1 MRELTFAVSVALP
14 KGGVGKTTTALG
26 LALTLGREPKLGPV
40 LLVDADPQ
48 ASATTTRAALVQRQ
62 NQRSRATGAARGTD
76 PATCPQSTFET
87 IYPFAQCQ
95 LSFPSTGEL
104 ARADVVRQL
113 DAVTHGHYTPVH
125 SPGLHQGADRS
136 EPAGPVVAN
145 VLVIDTSPAYPS
157 ILSGVLDFLARQP
170 RALLVVPTTM
180 SDFDIPQAR
189 QFSDILQRS
198 TAASVRYAMLATK
211 FDRRR
216 RADAERLDVLRR
228 AYPVFN
234 TIVPY
239 GAPFARGP
247 FDDFDRP
254 KSPYGRI
261 YKSVTAEAVEML
273 TGRWQSAL
281 ADTSNDTAAEA
292 PAAPALETEAEVEV
306 AHA

>member
-1 MRELTFAVSVALP
+1 LRCPRAASARRRP
-14 KGGVGKTTTALG
+14 RSGW
-26 LALTLGREPKLGPV
+26 ALTLGREPRLGTV

-48 ASATTTRAALVQRQ
+48 ASATTSRAALVHRQ
-62 NQRSRATGAARGTD
+62 NHHTRAAATARGD
-76 PATCPQSTFET
+76 DPDAVPPATFAT

-104 ARADVVRQL
+104 ARADVARQL
-113 DAVTHGHYTPVH
+113 EGITHGHYAPVRPPGANGPSTPA
-125 SPGLHQGADRS
+125 ADV
-136 EPAGPVVAN
+136 EPALPAVV
-145 VLVIDTSPAYPS
+145 VVDTSPAYPA

-170 RALLVVPTTM
+170 RALLVVPPTM

-189 QFSDILQRS
+189 QFSDILHRS
-198 TAASVRYAMLATK
+198 TAANVRYALLATK

-216 RADAERLDVLRR
+216 RADGERLNGLRLV
-228 AYPVFN
+228 YPVFN

-273 TGRWQSAL
+273 TGRWQPTPTDAVAN
-281 ADTSNDTAAEA
+281 ADAQT
-292 PAAPALETEAEVEV
+292 ETESAAQVEV

>member
-1 MRELTFAVSVALP
+1 MQELTFAVSVALP
-14 KGGVGKTTTALG
+14 KGGVGKTTTAVG
-26 LALTLGREPKLGPV
+26 LALTLGREPRLGAV

-48 ASATTTRAALVQRQ
+48 ASATAARAALVQRQ
-62 NQRSRATGAARGTD
+62 NQRWRAAASARGD
-76 PATCPQSTFET
+76 EPETCRQESFAT

-113 DAVTHGHYTPVH
+113 EAIAHGHYQPVRTPGP
-125 SPGLHQGADRS
+125 SAAGLGS
-136 EPAGPVVAN
+136 EVAEPVVPN
-145 VLVIDTSPAYPS
+145 VVVIDTSPAYPA

-189 QFSDILQRS
+189 QFSDVLQRS
-198 TAASVRYAMLATK
+198 TAANVRYAMLATK
-211 FDRRR
+211 YDRRR
-216 RADAERLDVLRR
+216 RADGERLSSLRQG
-228 AYPVFN
+228 YPVFN
-234 TIVPY
+234 TVVPY

-273 TGRWQSAL
+273 TGRWQ
-281 ADTSNDTAAEA
+281 
-292 PAAPALETEAEVEV
+292 PALIDGDVAPVVSGEPSAPVEVEP